1 MSTEKNAESQTH
13 RQARVADDAQRP
25 AAKLS
30 YSSPVLTE
38 YGSVATLTQKS
49 KGSGADSKSQES

>member
-1 MSTEKNAESQTH
+1 MSIEKNAEAH
-13 RQARVADDAQRP
+13 RQARVADDEQRP
-25 AAKLS
+25 AAKLL

-49 KGSGADSKSQES
+49 KGSGADSKSQQK